1 MSTSARSSQSSS
13 ESASVSTYYVALP
26 FLRSE
31 EGDLVAGKAKQA
43 PTAESA
49 RLMAFETVMSG
60 FGEGAIAVA
69 LTGDVEAKEFEPALI
84 IAKFGETQVRRDYDT
99 LCGADLDN

>member
-1 MSTSARSSQSSS
+1 MAWSTSSNPPP
-13 ESASVSTYYVALP
+13 SAAEAESVSTYYVALP

-31 EGDLVAGKAKQA
+31 DGELVAGKAKQA
-43 PTAESA
+43 PSASSA

-69 LTGDVEAKEFEPALI
+69 LTGNAEAKEFEPALI
-84 IAKFGETQVRRDYDT
+84 IAKFGETCET
-99 LCGADLDN
+99 LCGAEVDG